1 MERQFVMI
9 RRTDMRQLMTLS
21 VVCLAVF
28 SLAPVAR
35 ADDDKCKNVNG
46 HGVSTVIP
54 APNDPLGRTLGSSTG
69 DLKAAVSGLL
79 TSLTPQPDG
88 SIQATSVEVWVLGPQ
103 DILIMNCKT
112 TVTPIPGA
120 PMGTVADSTT
130 ETVVG
135 GTGKFVG
142 ASGTLKV
149 TGTGFNVF
157 GPQAGPGSTYFD
169 TRYEGNICRSK

>member
-1 MERQFVMI
+1 MR
-9 RRTDMRQLMTLS
+9 RRTDMRQLTMLG
-21 VVCLAVF
+21 VVCMAAF

-35 ADDDKCKNVNG
+35 ADDDKCKDVNG
-46 HGVSTVIP
+46 HAVATTIP

-69 DLKAAVSGLL
+69 DLKASVSGFL

-88 SIQATSVEVWVLGPQ
+88 SIHVTSVEVWVLGPQ
-103 DILIMNCKT
+103 DILIFTCKT
-112 TVTPIPGA
+112 TATPIPGA
-120 PMGTVADSTT
+120 PVGTVSASTT

-142 ASGTLKV
+142 ASGTLNL

-157 GPQAGPGSTYFD
+157 GPNAGPGSTYFD
-169 TRYEGNICRSK
+169 ETYRGNICRSK